1 MKLVYDFDFSKAAK
15 KAETLINECVRKKR
29 RKSIYKDICKHQ
41 WSVI

>member
-29 RKSIYKDICKHQ
+29 KSIYKDICKHQ